1 MSTMKAIAINEYG
14 GVEVLQNVE
23 VSKPVPQAD
32 EVLVRIHATAV
43 NPVDW
48 KIRAG
53 HMSGWL
59 QHQLPLILGCE
70 FSGVIEGVG
79 ANVSSVKIGDEIYG
93 TVSIARSGAYAEYV
107 IAKENEI
114 APKPKNIDHINA
126 AALPVGIG
134 TAWQA
139 FTAAGL
145 QAGQKVLIHAAAGGV
160 GSLAVQLAKTKGAYV
175 IGTASARNLEF
186 VKNLGADEVI
196 DYTTTKF
203 EEVVKD
209 VDVVFDLIG
218 GETQERSFGVLKKG
232 GFLASTVSAPD
243 AETLAKYGINGA
255 MIVLQPNAANL
266 KEITTLVEAGKIN
279 TFIETVLPLSEAR
292 KAHELSESG
301 RTRGKIILE
310 VK

>member
-23 VSKPVPQAD
+23 VSRPVPQAD

-53 HMSGWL
+53 YMSGWL
-59 QHQLPLILGCE
+59 QHQFPLIPGCE
-70 FSGVIEGVG
+70 FSGVVEGFG
-79 ANVSSVKIGDEIYG
+79 ANIGSVKIGDEVYG
-93 TVSIARSGAYAEYV
+93 SVSIVRSGAYAEYV
-107 IAKENEI
+107 SAKENEI

-126 AALPVGIG
+126 AALPVGIE

-139 FTAAGL
+139 FKAADL
-145 QAGQKVLIHAAAGGV
+145 RAGQKVLIHAAAGGV
-160 GSLAVQLAKTKGAYV
+160 GSLAVQLAKAKGAYV

-203 EEVVKD
+203 EEVVKEI
-209 VDVVFDLIG
+209 DVVFDLIG

-232 GFLASTVSAPD
+232 GFLASAVSAPD
-243 AETLAKYGINGA
+243 AETLAKYSINGA
-255 MIVLQPNAANL
+255 MVVLESNTTEL
-266 KEITTLVEAGKIN
+266 KEVTALVEAGKIK
-279 TFIETVLPLSEAR
+279 TFVETVLPLSEAR